1 MSLRCGTRTHQ
12 NMFSLGV
19 KDAMIGHQTFQVK
32 QNHDTNF
39 YTKTLKQK
47 DWTVKTSSEK
57 LTLTCVNMHVF
68 CKSGFTSSTTMKYWQ
83 QRDFHSLPVYMYCIS
98 PKDMDKSWHY
108 GLLNFKCLMTNQA
121 TFDNQLSMFWH
132 QVLTLRCQQQYL
144 L

>member
-1 MSLRCGTRTHQ
+1 MSFRKFMSLRCGTRTHQ

-68 CKSGFTSSTTMKYWQ
+68 CKSGFTSSITMKYWQ
-83 QRDFHSLPVYMYCIS
+83 EQDFQSLPVYMYIS
-98 PKDMDKSWHY
+98 KRHGQKLALWSAKLQM
-108 GLLNFKCLMTNQA
+108 
-121 TFDNQLSMFWH
+121 FDD
-132 QVLTLRCQQQYL
+132 
-144 L
+144 